1 MYPTGELKALAY
13 ERELVMRRISRHR
26 ASVVANAERV
36 AQPLQWINRAQGE
49 LRKFSSMGSLIAG
62 PIGLIG
68 VRMITKRM
76 GKLGT
81 LLRWGPM
88 IFSVA
93 KTFMAKPSAG
103 DR

>member
-1 MYPTGELKALAY
+1 
-13 ERELVMRRISRHR
+13 MRRIARHR

-36 AQPLQWINRAQGE
+36 AQPLQWLNHAHGQ
-49 LRKFSSMGSLIAG
+49 LKNFSGASSFIAG
-62 PIGLIG
+62 PIGMIA

-81 LLRWGPM
+81 LLRWGPLV
-88 IFSVA
+88 FNVA
-93 KTFMAKPSAG
+93 KTFMSKPSSN